1 MTNELRD
8 LLHNA
13 QWAIELLSKQAR
25 PYNHEYTCVVRLTQ
39 AIGAV
44 ERGFAVHD
52 GGSVECPHCHW
63 GFAPSVIQQHI
74 SEKHA

>member
-1 MTNELRD
+1 MTSQDLKD

-13 QWAIELLSKQAR
+13 QWAVELLAKHSQ
-25 PYNHEYTCVVRLTQ
+25 PYNHEYTCIVRLTR

-44 ERGFAVHD
+44 ERGFAVSESS
-52 GGSVECPHCHW
+52 SVECPHCHW

-74 SEKHA
+74 SEKH